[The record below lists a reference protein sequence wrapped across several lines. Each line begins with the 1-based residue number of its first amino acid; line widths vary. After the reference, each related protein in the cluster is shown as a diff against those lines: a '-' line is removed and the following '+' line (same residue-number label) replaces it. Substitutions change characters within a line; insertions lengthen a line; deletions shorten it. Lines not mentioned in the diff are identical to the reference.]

1 MRMNNLALAIM
12 LLAGA
17 TGVSTAIADEAAVSD
32 NAENHASASKQP
44 AGDTSPASAAQSE
57 SQASDVSA
65 TNTSTAP
72 QSAPQPESPS
82 QASPAPSAPV
92 TVQSD
97 ADSELQSNKE
107 DNTTAALTSDSA
119 SSSQNNEAP
128 ATAAPEASTAT
139 PAAAPQKPDVK
150 EAAQPQPQ
158 PEKVTSDAEQ
168 PAAAKQPAESA
179 SGATD
184 TSSQPLVAPDKKTTD
199 ADKADKSTT
208 GSAAG
213 SEALFTPEQEARIG
227 EVAKAYLLKHPELL
241 IEVDQKLQQL
251 QHEEQL
257 KVMTSAVLQHQDA
270 LLNDKSVPSIG
281 PADAKVVFTEF
292 FDYQC
297 SVCSHQAPV
306 IKSLMKNNPQ
316 VRFVF
321 KEWPIFGYRWKPS
334 LKAAET
340 GLKIWQQKGGDAYM
354 NYHDALFATN
364 HTEGQLTQSDI
375 NKAAPAAGASK
386 LKAKDEQEMLG
397 ILARTDA
404 LAQNLGFQGTPGMIV
419 MPASGASMDNVTI
432 FPGGTDEKALQDAIS
447 KASGQQ
453 KK

>member
-92 TVQSD
+92 PVQSA

-128 ATAAPEASTAT
+128 ATAAPEASTAI

-150 EAAQPQPQ
+150 EAAQPQ

-168 PAAAKQPAESA
+168 PAAAKQPAESD

-375 NKAAPAAGASK
+375 NKAASAAGASK

>member
-1 MRMNNLALAIM
+1 MAN
-12 LLAGA
+12 
-17 TGVSTAIADEAAVSD
+17 EAVVSD
-32 NAENHASASKQP
+32 NAENHASASEQ
-44 AGDTSPASAAQSE
+44 AVSDTSPVSAVQSE
-57 SQASDVSA
+57 SQAGNVSA
-65 TNTSTAP
+65 TKTSTAP
-72 QSAPQPESPS
+72 QSAPQPESSSP
-82 QASPAPSAPV
+82 ASPAPSAPV
-92 TVQSD
+92 TAQSD
-97 ADSELQSNKE
+97 ADSTPQSSKK
-107 DNTTAALTSDSA
+107 DNATAALTSDSA

-139 PAAAPQKPDVK
+139 PAAVPQKPDVK
-150 EAAQPQPQ
+150 EAAQPQ

-199 ADKADKSTT
+199 ANKADKSTT
-208 GSAAG
+208 GNAAG

-251 QHEEQL
+251 QHEEQR

-375 NKAAPAAGASK
+375 NKAASAAGASK
-386 LKAKDEQEMLG
+386 LKAKDEQEMLS

>member
-17 TGVSTAIADEAAVSD
+17 TGVSTAMANEAVVSD
-32 NAENHASASKQP
+32 NAENHASASEQ
-44 AGDTSPASAAQSE
+44 AVSDTSPVSAVQSE
-57 SQASDVSA
+57 SQAGNVSA
-65 TNTSTAP
+65 TKTSTAP
-72 QSAPQPESPS
+72 QSAPQPESSSP
-82 QASPAPSAPV
+82 ASPAPSAPV
-92 TVQSD
+92 TAQSD
-97 ADSELQSNKE
+97 ADSTPQSSKK
-107 DNTTAALTSDSA
+107 DNATAALTSDSA
-119 SSSQNNEAP
+119 SSSQHNETP
-128 ATAAPEASTAT
+128 ADAAPEASTAA
-139 PAAAPQKPDVK
+139 PAAASQKPEAT
-150 EAAQPQPQ
+150 EAAQPQP
-158 PEKVTSDAEQ
+158 EKAASDAD
-168 PAAAKQPAESA
+168 KQPAESA
-179 SGATD
+179 TAKAEI
-184 TSSQPLVAPDKKTTD
+184 SSQPQVTPENKTTV
-199 ADKADKSTT
+199 ADKAEKSTT
-208 GSAAG
+208 VGAAG

-227 EVAKAYLLKHPELL
+227 EVAKAYLLQHPELL

-251 QHEEQL
+251 QHEEQR

-375 NKAAPAAGASK
+375 NKAASAAGVSK
-386 LKAKDEQEMLG
+386 LKAKDDQEMLG
-397 ILARTDA
+397 VLARTDA

-432 FPGGTDEKALQDAIS
+432 FPGGTDEKALQDAIN
-447 KASGQQ
+447 KASGQLE
-453 KK
+453 K

>member
-12 LLAGA
+12 LLAG
-17 TGVSTAIADEAAVSD
+17 TTSVSTAMANETVVSD
-32 NAENHASASKQP
+32 NAENHASVSEQAVS
-44 AGDTSPASAAQSE
+44 DTSSASAVQSE

-82 QASPAPSAPV
+82 PASPAPSAPV
-92 TVQSD
+92 TAQSD
-97 ADSELQSNKE
+97 ADSKPQSGKK

-119 SSSQNNEAP
+119 SSSQHNETP
-128 ATAAPEASTAT
+128 SDAAPEAPTAA
-139 PAAAPQKPDVK
+139 PAAASQKPDAT
-150 EAAQPQPQ
+150 EAAQPQ
-158 PEKVTSDAEQ
+158 PEKVTSDAD
-168 PAAAKQPAESA
+168 KQPAESA
-179 SGATD
+179 TGKVEI
-184 TSSQPLVAPDKKTTD
+184 SSQPQVAPENKTTD
-199 ADKADKSTT
+199 ADKAEKSTI
-208 GSAAG
+208 GGAAG

-251 QHEEQL
+251 QHEEQR

-375 NKAAPAAGASK
+375 NKAASAAGASK

-432 FPGGTDEKALQDAIS
+432 FPGGTDEKALQDAIN
-447 KASGQQ
+447 KASGQLE
-453 KK
+453 K

>member
-12 LLAGA
+12 LLAG
-17 TGVSTAIADEAAVSD
+17 TTSVSTAMANECVISDNTENPASVSEQAVS
-32 NAENHASASKQP
+32 
-44 AGDTSPASAAQSE
+44 DTSPASAVESE

-65 TNTSTAP
+65 TTTSTAP
-72 QSAPQPESPS
+72 QSAPQPESTR
-82 QASPAPSAPV
+82 PAPSAPV
-92 TVQSD
+92 TAESD
-97 ADSELQSNKE
+97 ADLKPQSIKE
-107 DNTTAALTSDSA
+107 DDTAAALTSDSA
-119 SSSQNNEAP
+119 SASQHNETP
-128 ATAAPEASTAT
+128 SGAAPEASTDA
-139 PAAAPQKPDVK
+139 PAVSQKPDAT
-150 EAAQPQPQ
+150 EAAQPQP
-158 PEKVTSDAEQ
+158 EKVASDAD
-168 PAAAKQPAESA
+168 KQPAESTTVKA
-179 SGATD
+179 DIA
-184 TSSQPLVAPDKKTTD
+184 SQPQVAPENKTTD
-199 ADKADKSTT
+199 ADKADKSTA
-208 GSAAG
+208 GG

-241 IEVDQKLQQL
+241 IEIDQKLQQL

-306 IKSLMKNNPQ
+306 IKALMKNNPQ

-375 NKAAPAAGASK
+375 NKAASAAGAGK

-432 FPGGTDEKALQDAIS
+432 FPGGTDEKALQAAIN
-447 KASGQQ
+447 KASGQPER
-453 KK
+453 